1 MLATISVLSP
11 EPHQNGECTK
21 QPRDGREE
29 RANDCA
35 PHSVACECG
44 KCKSQR
50 GDARDNEQPGRSR
63 GPKKRRKLVHRRLVL
78 LTSQRLALSIESNTP
93 EFELIKAALA
103 AKHGIR
109 RIARELQTG
118 VGTVLRIKSE
128 LAAA

>member
-1 MLATISVLSP
+1 MIVRPIRSHVNAESAKASVVTPATMSS
-11 EPHQNGECTK
+11 Q
-21 QPRDGREE
+21 
-29 RANDCA
+29 
-35 PHSVACECG
+35 VAVEVT
-44 KCKSQR
+44 
-50 GDARDNEQPGRSR
+50 
-63 GPKKRRKLVHRRLVL
+63 KKRRKLVHRRLVL